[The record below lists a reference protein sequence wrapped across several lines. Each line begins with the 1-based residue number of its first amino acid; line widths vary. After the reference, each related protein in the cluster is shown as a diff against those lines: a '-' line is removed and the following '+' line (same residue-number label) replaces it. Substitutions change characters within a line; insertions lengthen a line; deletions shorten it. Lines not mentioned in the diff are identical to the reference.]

1 MRVGAALLLIEL
13 VLGTA
18 TAATPPRA
26 QRVLGEAAKAMG
38 RLELGTTEARG
49 QIEAEG
55 RTGDYSELIRSRD
68 GAYVTRFTYQRFG
81 EADGY
86 DGRVRWKQDRSA
98 ATHVLNAPYTIA
110 DTLSLAWLKRRG
122 YLQPGTARIERVE
135 QETIS
140 GRPATVLTMRPR
152 GGNPLRL
159 AFDDQTHLLLQV
171 QRDKPLST
179 ITETYSN
186 YRRVGARS
194 LPFHIET
201 EESGDRQLFRIARYA
216 HVAKP
221 SFATPKAPNDTV
233 IAGSATIPLLAP
245 NFAVV
250 PARINGHDYDLILD
264 TGGHNIVTPEIAA
277 ELGLTREGQGTSG
290 GSGPGRQET
299 SDTQITKLELGS
311 ATMTD
316 QHFTI
321 LDMGNA
327 VKRKDKPPMAG
338 ILGLEIFERM
348 VVTVDEPRGRLTI
361 DPPRPGRRCEGDAIP
376 LLFDDDMPAVRGTID
391 GIPAQIGIDVGNGG
405 IPIVLWRWAEA
416 HKLADKFR
424 AGKQGSGSGVGG
436 NNTTYRT
443 PHHDI
448 VIGKS
453 AIRDTDV
460 NYATTPTGYF
470 SSRADSMN
478 LGRTLFQNY
487 VVRFDYPQG
496 HMCVMPA
503 ASAAKGERG

>member
-13 VLGTA
+13 LLGTA
-18 TAATPPRA
+18 TATAAPPPA
-26 QRVLGEAAKAMG
+26 QQVLSAAAKAMG
-38 RLELGTTEARG
+38 RLEPGTTEARG

-55 RTGDYSELIRSRD
+55 RTGDYRELIRSRD

-86 DGRVRWKQDRSA
+86 DGRIRWKQDRSA

-122 YLQPGTARIERVE
+122 YLQPGSGRIERLEREV
-135 QETIS
+135 IG
-140 GRPATVLTMRPR
+140 GRPATVLTMRPHR
-152 GGNPLRL
+152 GNPLRL
-159 AFDDQTHLLLQV
+159 AFDNQSHLLV
-171 QRDKPLST
+171 RTQRDKPLST
-179 ITETYSN
+179 ITETYSD
-186 YRRVGARS
+186 YRRIGGRR
-194 LPFHIET
+194 LPFRVET
-201 EESGDRQLFRIARYA
+201 EESGDRQLFRIAQYA
-216 HVAKP
+216 HSAKAGFGPPRPP
-221 SFATPKAPNDTV
+221 SDTV

-250 PARINGHDYDLILD
+250 PARVNGHDYDFILD
-264 TGGHNIVTPEIAA
+264 TGGHNIVTPEVAA

-299 SDTQITKLELGS
+299 SDTQVAKLELGG

-416 HKLADKFR
+416 HKVAAKFR
-424 AGKQGSGSGVGG
+424 AGKEGSGSGVGG

-448 VIGKS
+448 VVGKT

-478 LGRTLFQNY
+478 LGRTLLQKY

-496 HMCVMPA
+496 HMCVIP
-503 ASAAKGERG
+503 